1 MLRLSRSL
9 ISLLMLLSTTPSFAA
24 SSTGES
30 RQKVIRSI
38 SISNISGLDF
48 GVASAGDRAKTVNP
62 DIRETPENA
71 SFLVTGE
78 RNTMYYIHLPPDQS
92 IEMATAG
99 GGARN
104 KKISVDLF
112 KSNPIRFG
120 VLDQG
125 GKQTVFVGATRAQ
138 LLADQQAGD
147 YVGYFTVTVV
157 Y

>member
-1 MLRLSRSL
+1 MLKYSRSL
-9 ISLLMLLSTTPSFAA
+9 MSLLMLLGASPSFAA

-48 GVASAGDRAKTVNP
+48 GVASAGDRAKTVPP
-62 DIRETPENA
+62 DNRETPENA

-78 RNTMYYIHLPPDQS
+78 RHTMYFVHLPPDQS
-92 IEMATAG
+92 VEMSTAG

-104 KKISVDLF
+104 KKIPVDQF

-120 VLDQG
+120 VLDHG
-125 GKQTVFVGATRAQ
+125 GKQTVFVGATRAE
-138 LLADQQAGD
+138 LLADQVPGD